1 MIIIRE
7 YEHWGDLEQREFA
20 RNTYKDLD
28 SEGLRKLK
36 AIREQEKNRLLKIRQ
51 EINSIPAGT
60 AYRNA
65 EYKKEL
71 DRAKR
76 YVEEQR
82 KAILKE
88 HNINNR
94 ASTMPG
100 AASSL
105 GGHSRG
111 ALNNPTVTNSSAAV
125 TETAAKAGGGKGKW
139 IAAGLAGAAGLGY
152 LGYRHYKNKN
162 KQRK

>member
-28 SEGLRKLK
+28 SEGIRKLK
-36 AIREQEKNRLLKIRQ
+36 ALREQEKNRLLKIRQ

-71 DRAKR
+71 DRVRR
-76 YVEEQR
+76 YVEGQR
-82 KAILKE
+82 QAILKE

-94 ASTMPG
+94 STTMPG

-105 GGHSRG
+105 GGHSKE
-111 ALNNPTVTNSSAAV
+111 ALLNPTKPTSSAV
-125 TETAAKAGGGKGKW
+125 TEAAAKAGGGKGKW

-152 LGYRHYKNKN
+152 LGYRHYKDKN
-162 KQRK
+162 KKRK